1 MQRADSLEKTLMLG
15 NIEGK
20 RRRGRQG
27 MGWLNGVTN
36 SMDTSFSKFWEIAKD
51 REDWH
56 RAVHGVAKNHRGL
69 SDRTTTITIYIYI
82 HTPCGT
88 SGKEPA

>member
-1 MQRADSLEKTLMLG
+1 MLG

-20 RRRGRQG
+20 RRRVRQR
-27 MGWLNGVTN
+27 MRWSNGVTN

-56 RAVHGVAKNHRGL
+56 RAVHGVAKNQRGH
-69 SDRTTTITIYIYI
+69 SNRTTTITIYIYI
-82 HTPCGT
+82 HHVALVVKNPPDNVAGDVRY
-88 SGKEPA
+88 AV